1 MVATDARR
9 KSAPATEKRSTGR
22 TSTDH
27 IETEWQFEADDLAAV
42 EEWLKHRPPG
52 KDLFI
57 EPKASKDV
65 RDTYLDTEDRRVHRA
80 GYALR
85 VRETDGAFEAT
96 MKSLTSG
103 NKDGT
108 RRRREISEP
117 LKDAAA
123 LLRKTTGPVSERL
136 RALTGGP
143 SHKDHAPRPLFEVR
157 TQRSVFELRN
167 APQDANGD
175 SVMDA
180 SGNVRPLT
188 PEERAVGVGEVAL
201 DATEITVGDNRE
213 PALLLRRVEVETEG
227 DPSPL
232 LKQFVEALRDAL
244 KLEAVLESKY
254 EAGLAFSGL
263 TSDPAPDF
271 GPTTVKRSMPT
282 GAVAFA
288 VLRGQLAEMQ
298 AHEPGARLGEDP
310 EELHDMRVATRR
322 MRAAMKLFEEALPE
336 KCRRFREELKFFAGI
351 LGEVRDLDVQ
361 IADERDRAERT
372 AENDQEPVEQ
382 IVDALE
388 KERTE
393 ARKALLE
400 TLDSERYER
409 FGTYLAAM
417 LREGPKD
424 ESAAE
429 PIAVA
434 GLGLISSA
442 HGKWLK
448 AAKRLKEDSPP
459 EAYHDL
465 RKKGKRLRYAL
476 EFLSGVY
483 GKKRTAKV
491 IASLKEVQDVFGV
504 QQDAIVA
511 AERLR
516 SLAVSRRR
524 LTRATVFEMGV
535 HAERRLREADAARS
549 GFTKS
554 NVFKTLTKGKA
565 WKDFAKEMRGTV
577 KKARK

>member
-1 MVATDARR
+1 MAATDAQRNN
-9 KSAPATEKRSTGR
+9 APDTKKRSTRR
-22 TSTDH
+22 TGTDH
-27 IETEWQFEADDLAAV
+27 VETEWQFETADLAAAK
-42 EEWLKHRPPG
+42 EWLEHRPPG

-57 EPKASKDV
+57 EPEADKDV

-85 VRETDGAFEAT
+85 VREADGAFEAT

-103 NKDGT
+103 NKDGA

-123 LLRKTTGPVSERL
+123 LLRKTTGPISERL

-143 SHKDHAPRPLFEVR
+143 SHKDHEPRPLFEVR
-157 TQRSVFELRN
+157 TQRSVFGLRF
-167 APQDANGD
+167 APSKANGK
-175 SVMDA
+175 SVVDA
-180 SGNVRPLT
+180 SGSVRPPT
-188 PEERAVGVGEVAL
+188 PEERAVRVGEVAL
-201 DATEITVGDNRE
+201 DATEITAGGDRE
-213 PALLLRRVEVETEG
+213 SALFLRRIEIETEG

-232 LKQFVEALRDAL
+232 LIQFVEALRDAL
-244 KLEAVLESKY
+244 KLEAVSESKY

-263 TSDPAPDF
+263 TSAPAPDF
-271 GPTTVKRSMPT
+271 GPTTTKRSMTT

-288 VLRGQLAEMQ
+288 VLRGQLAEMR

-322 MRAAMKLFEEALPE
+322 MRAAMKLFEDALPE
-336 KCRRFREELKFFAGI
+336 KCRRFRDELKFFAGV

-361 IADERDRAERT
+361 IADERDRSERA
-372 AENDQEPVEQ
+372 AENDRAYPKQ
-382 IVDALE
+382 IIEALE

-400 TLDSERYER
+400 ALDSERYER
-409 FGTYLAAM
+409 FGAYLAAM

-424 ESAAE
+424 ESGVE

-434 GLGLISSA
+434 GLSLIPRA
-442 HGKWLK
+442 HDKWLK
-448 AAKRLKEDSPP
+448 AAKGLKKDSPP
-459 EAYHDL
+459 EAYHEL

-476 EFLSGVY
+476 EFLSDVY

-491 IASLKEVQDVFGV
+491 VAPLKEAQDVLGIY
-504 QQDAIVA
+504 QDAIVA
-511 AERLR
+511 SERLR

-535 HAERRLREADAARS
+535 HAERRSREGVAARS

-554 NVFKTLTKGKA
+554 KAFETLKKGKV
-565 WKDFAKEMRGTV
+565 WKDFAKEMRGTA